1 MTLAVAVQ
9 HQRAVLPAL
18 GRYELALAASE
29 LDVYEAQRLR
39 YRVFHDELGARLT
52 SRIPGLDC
60 DFFDPYCEHLIV
72 RDRVEQRVVGCYRV
86 LTPEGAKRVG
96 GLYSEQEYDLV
107 RLDPLRERMVEVG
120 RACIA
125 PGHRHGGVIALLL
138 PAWRAIWTCAATV
151 ISLGWRRCRCMRG
164 STRFMPCLWHSGR
177 NALHRSN
184 IASRRAGRCLRSKGR
199 HAPSRHLARRSSR
212 PISTR
217 GRGCAVRPRWMRIS
231 GARTCRYCCRPSGS
245 LGATRGIFGRRWG
258 ALAEHERDTNGRY
271 ATRAPA
277 SERQALGLALREPL
291 DVDATQP

>member
-125 PGHRHGGVIALLL
+125 PGHRHGGVIALLF
-138 PAWRAIWTCAATV
+138 A
-151 ISLGWRRCRCMRG
+151 
-164 STRFMPCLWHSGR
+164 
-177 NALHRSN
+177 
-184 IASRRAGRCLRSKGR
+184 
-199 HAPSRHLARRSSR
+199 
-212 PISTR
+212 
-217 GRGCAVRPRWMRIS
+217 
-231 GARTCRYCCRPSGS
+231 
-245 LGATRGIFGRRWG
+245 
-258 ALAEHERDTNGRY
+258 
-271 ATRAPA
+271 
-277 SERQALGLALREPL
+277 GLASYL
-291 DVDATQP
+291 DVRGYRYLFGLASVPLTASSFSRIIRS